1 MVAAEASRVLRVL
14 VALITITSAAMAAG
28 QQTPPSR
35 PLLAFGDN
43 QNWILLEPLVYV
55 IGDTSERIVVPA
67 GFVTDLAS
75 VPSEFWGPPLT
86 LTPTGQY
93 SRAAIIHDYLYWS
106 QKCTR
111 DQADRLMV
119 IAMKESNVGRFDAVA
134 IYEGVHLGG
143 ERAWLANAAEKARGL
158 PRILPERFRAPAD
171 PNMVWP
177 DYARV
182 LMAQDV
188 RSLEPPDDGSY
199 CRYGNTTDVPRRP

>member
-1 MVAAEASRVLRVL
+1 MGTALASRALRVF
-14 VALITITSAAMAAG
+14 VAVVTMNFAVAAAG
-28 QQTPPSR
+28 QQTPPSS
-35 PLLAFGDN
+35 PLLGFGDN
-43 QNWILLEPLVYV
+43 QNWILLAPLVYI

-75 VPSEFWGPPLT
+75 VPSEFWGPPLA

-143 ERAWLANAAEKARGL
+143 EQAWLTNAADKARGV
-158 PRILPERFRAPAD
+158 PRILPEGFRAPAD

-182 LMAQDV
+182 LMAQNV
-188 RSLEPPDDGSY
+188 TSLEAPDDGSY

>member
-1 MVAAEASRVLRVL
+1 MGTVFGPRALRVF
-14 VALITITSAAMAAG
+14 VAVVAMNFAAVAAG

-35 PLLAFGDN
+35 PLLGFGDN
-43 QNWILLEPLVYV
+43 QNWILLAPLVYI

-75 VPSEFWGPPLT
+75 VPSEFWGPPLS

-134 IYEGVHLGG
+134 IYEGVHWGG
-143 ERAWLANAAEKARGL
+143 ERAWRDNAEAKAHGL
-158 PRILPERFRAPAD
+158 PRILPAEYRAPPDA
-171 PNMVWP
+171 NMVWGE
-177 DYARV
+177 YAKS
-182 LMAQDV
+182 LQDLGV
-188 RSLEPPDDGSY
+188 ASLDPPDDGSY
-199 CRYGNTTDVPRRP
+199 CRYGDTTDVPRGR